1 MKIKTGKTRKS
12 NSHATLFLLT
22 VILLLMTGCK
32 GKGLQNSSEVF
43 LLVNSETKAEVAI
56 KKLLPYLE
64 HYGVK
69 FTLFDIAE
77 NGIPLAEYQSGGGI
91 VQTGVPT
98 TGDPSLVIV
107 GHAEITTDGM
117 SARLEEYLN
126 KCQSRGIGI
135 LSFDPCMPKGLLSNP
150 GGEVKEDTDVGVLTF
165 PDASHYITG
174 YRKNGETKELFGY
187 MTLPEMS
194 VEGGRVI
201 ITGND
206 HPLLV
211 VKDQEEGEG
220 RIVQWTSQDWMYYSI
235 LGPLGGLDDCLWKS
249 IVWAA
254 RKPFVMQAMPP
265 IATLRV
271 DDVVGSGRQ
280 QWNARPF
287 EWVRIANKHGF
298 KPWMGLFIYNI
309 SPEGLEDLS
318 ELLTAGM
325 ATGTPHAFGR
335 PPRIESTIPYI
346 VKTKN
351 PYYKNQMAATHF
363 VPDYWYPKA
372 IPFLSEYYDEFIYF
386 DHNNQRPWPADV
398 SQKILKAVD
407 DWYAD
412 AGIPMGEYL
421 VPHWGEI
428 NGDMMPHIQDNWNV
442 NIVGVREVDV
452 SWGQQTPEYNL
463 KEGKQPVRT
472 YPFRQYEEPV
482 IGKKKEGAMTSRA
495 SYNAGFRELGGRT
508 FFDFSS
514 VVNDITG
521 YEWQPDNDV
530 EATVDRGIKVLS
542 RGLEGKYMAV
552 LFTHE
557 TDYIYNV
564 KLENWDEI
572 LKRVSEGI
580 AHYEPM
586 YLTTDDGLKI
596 QRAFYTSEIDYSQ
609 YSPKTGELYLKMLG
623 KTDVKTTVFVYTD
636 NGDTV
641 NEELV
646 EIPVFEGETEKT
658 VIMPK

>member
-1 MKIKTGKTRKS
+1 MKIETCKIQRS
-12 NSHATLFLLT
+12 NGQPKGFEWKWMTYVSLFLAVT
-22 VILLLMTGCK
+22 LLFTTSCTESDS
-32 GKGLQNSSEVF
+32 QDASTAY
-43 LLVNSETKAEVAI
+43 LLVNSTTNSEVAAT
-56 KKLLPYLE
+56 KLVPYLE
-64 HYGVK
+64 HYGVNFK
-69 FTLFDIAE
+69 TIDIAKE
-77 NGIPLAEYQSGGGI
+77 GLPS
-91 VQTGVPT
+91 TGSPA
-98 TGDPSLVIV
+98 LVII
-107 GHAEITTDGM
+107 GHAEIASEDM
-117 SARLEEYLN
+117 AAQVEAYLE
-126 KCQSRGIGI
+126 KCQMEGIGI
-135 LSFDPCMPKGLLSNP
+135 LSFDPCMPKGLVSNA
-150 GGEVKEDTDVGVLTF
+150 GSEIEKDTEVGVLTF
-165 PDASHYITG
+165 SDATHYITG
-174 YRKNGETKELFGY
+174 YREPGETKELFGF
-187 MTLPEMS
+187 MALPKLS
-194 VEGGRVI
+194 VEEGRAI
-201 ITGND
+201 ITGNN

-211 VKDQEEGEG
+211 VNDQEKG
-220 RIVQWTSQDWMYYSI
+220 RVAQWTSQDWMYYSI

-265 IATLRV
+265 IATMRV
-271 DDVVGSGRQ
+271 DDVMGTGRQ
-280 QWNARPF
+280 QWDVRPF
-287 EWVRIANKHGF
+287 EWVRIANKYGF

-309 SPEGLEDLS
+309 SPEGLEELH
-318 ELLTAGM
+318 ELLPAGM

-346 VKTKN
+346 VKTRN
-351 PYYKNQMAATHF
+351 PYYRNQMAATHF
-363 VPDYWYPKA
+363 VPDYWYPEA

-386 DHNNQRPWPADV
+386 DHNNQKPWPADV

-412 AGIPMGEYL
+412 TGIPMGEYV

-428 NGDMMPHIQDNWNV
+428 TGDMMPHIHDNWN
-442 NIVGVREVDV
+442 ISLVGVREVDV

-472 YPFRQYEEPV
+472 YPFRQQEEPI

-530 EATVDRGIKVLS
+530 EATADRGIKVLS

-557 TDYIYNV
+557 TDYIYDV
-564 KLENWDEI
+564 KPENWDEI
-572 LKRVSEGI
+572 LKKVSEGI
-580 AHYEPM
+580 ARYEPM

-596 QRAFYTSEIDYSQ
+596 QRSFYTSEISGSS
-609 YSPKTGELYLKMLG
+609 YSPKTGELQLKMSG
-623 KTDVKTTVFVYTD
+623 RTDVKTNVFVYTD

-641 NEELV
+641 HEALV
-646 EIPVFEGETEKT
+646 EIPVFEAEATKT
-658 VIMPK
+658 LNISN